1 MNNRVVHNFCESRLN
16 NNNPPELYNSYTSL
30 FITITPLILGLPKNI
45 IFFNISCLLM
55 FNGLASFYYH
65 YELNWIG
72 KQADEMSMILSTY
85 FGIYGLLLIL
95 YKKKRNRK
103 ILLGINNIYMILF
116 LIFNTI
122 IEFDIYFPFIFS
134 IYIFFVLFLIYNIS
148 NKYSNNELNDN
159 YVSYQKELLISF
171 IGAFCWI
178 ISELYCNEYTKY
190 GHIIW
195 HLLFP
200 LGFYKLILKY
210 DKLLVLLN

>member
-16 NNNPPELYNSYTSL
+16 NNNPPEIYNSYTSL

-85 FGIYGLLLIL
+85 FGIYGLLFIL

-103 ILLGINNIYMILF
+103 ILLGINNIYMM
-116 LIFNTI
+116 FNIT
-122 IEFDIYFPFIFS
+122 
-134 IYIFFVLFLIYNIS
+134 
-148 NKYSNNELNDN
+148 
-159 YVSYQKELLISF
+159 
-171 IGAFCWI
+171 
-178 ISELYCNEYTKY
+178 SEHVYENGWKRSAGRSL
-190 GHIIW
+190 
-195 HLLFP
+195 
-200 LGFYKLILKY
+200 
-210 DKLLVLLN
+210 